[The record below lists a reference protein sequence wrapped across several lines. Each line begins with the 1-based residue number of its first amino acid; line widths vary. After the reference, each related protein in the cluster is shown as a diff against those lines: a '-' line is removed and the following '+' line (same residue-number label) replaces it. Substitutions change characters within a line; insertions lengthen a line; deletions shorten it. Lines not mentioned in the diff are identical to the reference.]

1 MWVIIVYY
9 NRFNSEIETYI
20 ILDVSTYSFD
30 SIFEIESEQG
40 K

>member
-9 NRFNSEIETYI
+9 NRFNSEIEIYI
-20 ILDVSTYSFD
+20 TLEVFTYSFD
-30 SIFEIESEQG
+30 SIFEIEGEQD